1 MPKQIIWSPLA
12 ENDFGNILEYLNQKW
27 GEKAAYQFIE
37 ITSNLLRQ
45 ISIKPKLFP
54 LINRKLKIRK
64 CVLTKHN
71 SIYYRE
77 SVTQIE
83 ILRIY
88 DTRQDPDKLTF
99 KQA

>member
-1 MPKQIIWSPLA
+1 MPKKIIWSPLA
-12 ENDFGNILEYLNQKW
+12 ENDFGNILEYLNEKW
-27 GEKAAYQFIE
+27 GEKVAYQFIE
-37 ITSNLLRQ
+37 ITSNVLLQ

-54 LINRKLKIRK
+54 LINKRLKIRK

-77 SVTQIE
+77 IVTQIE

-99 KQA
+99 K

>member
-1 MPKQIIWSPLA
+1 LA
-12 ENDFGNILEYLNQKW
+12 ENDFGNILEYLNAKW
-27 GEKAAYQFIE
+27 GEKVAYQFIE
-37 ITSNLLRQ
+37 ITSNQLLQ

-54 LINRKLKIRK
+54 LIYKKRKIRK

-71 SIYYRE
+71 SLYYRE
-77 SVTQIE
+77 SSAQIE

-99 KQA
+99 G

>member
-1 MPKQIIWSPLA
+1 MPKQIMWSPLA

-27 GEKAAYQFIE
+27 GEKVAYQFIE

-45 ISIKPKLFP
+45 IQIKPKLFP

-71 SIYYRE
+71 SMYYRE
-77 SVTQIE
+77 SITQIE

-88 DTRQDPDKLTF
+88 DTRQDPDKLKF
-99 KQA
+99 K